1 MRNGKS
7 QKNYEHQ
14 WKWRESRSLQTYHA
28 TDIQLVGSRSQLLN
42 VFKSGNLLAR
52 IDTWS
57 DISSKASTKRNIY
70 DIHSQLSF
78 HIWKR
83 RLALSVKGS
92 LPNGGSVSR
101 YSNIGRVD
109 GECISA
115 SSLWKPPSN
124 RHVASRE
131 PLNRSTSVSLLPS
144 LLVSIDSPSL
154 SSQGCLK

>member
-1 MRNGKS
+1 MENLNK
-7 QKNYEHQ
+7 KNYEHQ
-14 WKWRESRSLQTYHA
+14 WKWKENTDHCNHTMQQTSNWLAADRNFWTSSNLEIYLQELIPEVTFKVKRQQTGIYMISIVNFHFTYE
-28 TDIQLVGSRSQLLN
+28 
-42 VFKSGNLLAR
+42 K
-52 IDTWS
+52 
-57 DISSKASTKRNIY
+57 K
-70 DIHSQLSF
+70 
-78 HIWKR
+78 